1 MALREDAATINM
13 SGISVSG
20 VGGLGLVAMA
30 ALVAWI
36 LPQAWWLVAFGAAGG
51 CLLGLAIVVFRRHH
65 TPAGPSGDDP
75 HILFRAT
82 DEHRSTATDEHRST
96 RHRRTQINT
105 EGSVQHEQICVGPC
119 WSVPLVVLV
128 RSSMPPSAASR
139 KR

>member
-1 MALREDAATINM
+1 MALREDPPTINM

-30 ALVAWI
+30 ALTTWV

-51 CLLGLAIVVFRRHH
+51 CFVGVAIVVFRRHH

-82 DEHRSTATDEHRST
+82 TAPNTRSADAT
-96 RHRRTQINT
+96 RRD
-105 EGSVQHEQICVGPC
+105 
-119 WSVPLVVLV
+119 L
-128 RSSMPPSAASR
+128 RFAAAALR
-139 KR
+139 

>member
-30 ALVAWI
+30 ALVTWM

-51 CLLGLAIVVFRRHH
+51 CVLGLAIVTFRRHH

-75 HILFRAT
+75 YILFRAT
-82 DEHRSTATDEHRST
+82 DDHSSKPAIDEHRSTATDQHRST
-96 RHRRTQINT
+96 QTDLFSMNR
-105 EGSVQHEQICVGPC
+105 S
-119 WSVPLVVLV
+119 VLV
-128 RSSMPPSAASR
+128 RAGLCS
-139 KR
+139 